1 MTKTNNTPTA
11 SILDLLPKNTEEPVR
26 MHIYDKN
33 TGEETGLYID
43 TLGKD
48 SKKWKRIQL
57 ERTHKMINKQTRK
70 NKKSQEM
77 SLEEVES
84 LLKTNKEDY
93 AQLITGWE
101 LGVPNL
107 TFSEETLKICLSD
120 PRFDSLFDS
129 HIEFV
134 EERANFF

>member
-1 MTKTNNTPTA
+1 MTKTNNTPTV
-11 SILDLLPKNTEEPVR
+11 SIFDLIPKNVEEPVR

-101 LGVPNL
+101 LGDANL
-107 TFSEETLKICLSD
+107 AFSETTLKMLLSD
-120 PRFDSLFDS
+120 SKFDGLFDA

-134 EERANFF
+134 EDRANFF